1 MKGIPIYLTI
11 VVSLLVFSQLSL
23 VDAADSQKVNI
34 NTASAEELMSLPGI
48 GESTAN
54 KIIEYRTN
62 SKFQSVQ
69 ELQEVKGIGA
79 KKYEQIKDMIT
90 VGAPAKETEKAE

>member
-1 MKGIPIYLTI
+1 MRKGLIYIPI
-11 VVSLLVFSQLSL
+11 VVSLLFLCQLSL
-23 VDAADSQKVNI
+23 VNAADSSKVNI
-34 NTASAEELMSLPGI
+34 NTASTEELMTLPGI

-62 SKFQSVQ
+62 TKFQSVQ
-69 ELQEVKGIGA
+69 EIQEVKGVGA

-90 VGAPAKETEKAE
+90 VGSSAENTKKTE

>member
-1 MKGIPIYLTI
+1 MKKGFICL
-11 VVSLLVFSQLSL
+11 SLILSLAVFSQFSL
-23 VDAADSQKVNI
+23 VNAADSSKVNI

-54 KIIEYRTN
+54 KIIEHRTN

-69 ELQEVKGIGA
+69 EIQEVKGVGA

-90 VGAPAKETEKAE
+90 VGTPAAETEKAK

>member
-1 MKGIPIYLTI
+1 MRKGLIYIPL
-11 VVSLLVFSQLSL
+11 VVSLLFLFQLSL
-23 VDAADSQKVNI
+23 VNAADSTKVNI
-34 NTASAEELMSLPGI
+34 NTASAEELMTLPGI

-54 KIIEYRTN
+54 KIIEYRTS

-69 ELQEVKGIGA
+69 EIQEVKGVGA

-90 VGAPAKETEKAE
+90 VGVPAGKTEKAE